1 MKNTKG
7 TVLMLFVLV
16 GVLWIVAKNPC
27 CVQAEGYERWQTVAE
42 EERDAGLLKN
52 SRAQQNAKA

>member
-7 TVLMLFVLV
+7 TVLMLLVLV

-52 SRAQQNAKA
+52 SRA